1 MNSSTRSP
9 AAATKS
15 LQSCPTLCDHIDG
28 SPPGS
33 PIPGV
38 LQARTLEWVAIS
50 ISNACKWKAKVK
62 LISPVGLLV
71 TPWTAAY
78 RPWDF
83 LGKST
88 GVGCH
93 CLLLGAL
100 GANIPNLFFFF
111 FFQKLY
117 LLIWLWQ
124 VLVAAHRIFPCSVR
138 AQYLWHERFV
148 APWYAGSQ
156 FPDKGLNLYPLHW
169 KVDSLTPGPP
179 WKPPKPFP
187 EGNKVSK

>member
-50 ISNACKWKAKVK
+50 ISNAWKWKAKVK

-111 FFQKLY
+111 LFSKIIFTYLALTGLRCSTQDLSLQRESSVLAAWALRCPLVCGVSVPWQRIEPVSPALEGGFFNP
-117 LLIWLWQ
+117 WTTM
-124 VLVAAHRIFPCSVR
+124 
-138 AQYLWHERFV
+138 E
-148 APWYAGSQ
+148 APQTISWR
-156 FPDKGLNLYPLHW
+156 
-169 KVDSLTPGPP
+169 
-179 WKPPKPFP
+179 
-187 EGNKVSK
+187 E